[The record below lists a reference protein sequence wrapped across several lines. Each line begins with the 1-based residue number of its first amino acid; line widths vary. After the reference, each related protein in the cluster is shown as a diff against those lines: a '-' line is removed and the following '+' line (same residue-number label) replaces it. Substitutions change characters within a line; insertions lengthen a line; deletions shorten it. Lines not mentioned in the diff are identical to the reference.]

1 MPVPQV
7 VFLDVALKASRYK
20 GEGIRG
26 QGAGAGKEEGARAR
40 GVTLRFSDP
49 RLFCNHQPR

>member
-26 QGAGAGKEEGARAR
+26 QGAGAGTGEGARAR